1 MYVLKPQNLPKKSPV
16 ATTKNQKKKGKLA
29 MAIFHMN
36 FSNIS
41 AGNGKSAVASASYR
55 SGEKLYNEQE
65 GKQYY
70 YPRDIQPE
78 AFILTPE
85 HAPEWTKDR
94 QKLWNEVE
102 EKDRKA
108 NSRYAKEFNVALP
121 IELTNEDQKTL
132 LSEYVQENF
141 VNQGMVADI
150 AIHRDNQ
157 DNPHAHVMLT
167 NRPFKLDGSWDQKS
181 KTEYIKDENNKQLYT
196 KNGNPK
202 QRKIW
207 LIDWDKKE
215 KISEWRHN
223 WAETVNQKLE
233 EKNFPDRIS
242 EKSYQEQGIDKQPT
256 IHEGYN
262 RGKNERKDFNK
273 NLKEME
279 STKAEKENIQEK
291 INNKEQ
297 LNALKNNLS
306 FEEKHTVSNLSKELK
321 TYVNLENIDNKERM
335 LFNWKNS
342 LFIKHAVGED
352 VTKELQTIDR
362 QENSIEKANN
372 LLNKV
377 VDRTVQKIYP
387 NIDFN
392 QTTQAERRELIKES
406 ESENRIFKGN
416 ELDERLTSIRENLLD
431 QQITTFT
438 KRPYVS
444 WKMLEKQGEK
454 AQKIIDKTLAK
465 YNETME
471 DMKNI
476 EKGHFSKYDNQDRQA
491 ITDNT
496 KNLMTINKIKDV
508 VQEHYDMVLE
518 KSLPNADFSN
528 INMAEKEQFYSAIVY
543 YNSELKPLD
552 INQINKLKE
561 ETPQMFNSIEH
572 RKGLNYLNGH
582 LEAKDLGNEKLKN
595 VLKHDGTRQ
604 LFLSECKKDNHISSK
619 QVENVKQNLKQQ
631 QQKQD
636 NYRKQVMTDYEPI
649 NYKEVSNEEY
659 LQKVLSNTMMNLL
672 YASGRSNSDKKQQK
686 ERKDTE
692 WEMTKK
698 QRENQKGR
706 SPSNG
711 MHL

>member
-1 MYVLKPQNLPKKSPV
+1 
-16 ATTKNQKKKGKLA
+16 

-41 AGNGKSAVASASYR
+41 AGNGRSAVASASYR

-65 GKQYY
+65 GKHYF
-70 YPRDIQPE
+70 YPRDVQPE

-94 QKLWNEVE
+94 QKLWNGVE
-102 EKDRKA
+102 EKDRKS

-141 VNQGMVADI
+141 VNQGMVADV
-150 AIHRDNQ
+150 AIHRDKQ
-157 DNPHAHVMLT
+157 ENPHAHVMLT
-167 NRPFKLDGSWDQKS
+167 NRPFNLDGTWGVKSRKEYILDEQGNKTYTGKS
-181 KTEYIKDENNKQLYT
+181 KY
-196 KNGNPK
+196 PK
-202 QRKIW
+202 SRKI
-207 LIDWDKKE
+207 LTTDWDKKE

-233 EKNFPDRIS
+233 EKKFPNRIS
-242 EKSYQEQGIDKQPT
+242 EKSYQEQEIDKQPT

-273 NLKEME
+273 NLKEIE
-279 STKAEKENIQEK
+279 SKKAEKENIQEK
-291 INNKEQ
+291 ITTKKQ
-297 LNALKNNLS
+297 INALKNNLS

-321 TYVNLENIDNKERM
+321 TYINLENIDNKERM

-342 LFIKHAVGED
+342 LFIKHDVGED

-377 VDRTVQKIYP
+377 TDRTIQKIYP
-387 NIDFN
+387 TIDFN

-476 EKGHFSKYDNQDRQA
+476 EKGHFSKYGNQDRQA
-491 ITDNT
+491 ITNNT
-496 KNLMTINKIKDV
+496 KILMTINKVKDI
-508 VQEHYDMVLE
+508 VQERYDMVLE

-528 INMAEKEQFYSAIVY
+528 INMAEKEQLYSAIVY

-561 ETPQMFNSIEH
+561 ETPQMFNSTEH

-582 LEAKDLGNEKLKN
+582 LEAKDLENEKLKN

-604 LFLSECKKDNHISSK
+604 LFLSECKKDNHISPD

-636 NYRKQVMTDYEPI
+636 NYRKQVMTDYEPV

-659 LQKVLSNTMMNLL
+659 LQKVLSNTMMSLL
-672 YASGRSNSDKKQQK
+672 YASGRSNVDKKQ
-686 ERKDTE
+686 RKDTE

-706 SPSNG
+706 SSSNG

>member
-1 MYVLKPQNLPKKSPV
+1 
-16 ATTKNQKKKGKLA
+16 
-29 MAIFHMN
+29 MN
-36 FSNIS
+36 FTNIS
-41 AGNGKSAVASASYR
+41 ASDGRSAVASASYR

-65 GKQYY
+65 GKTYF
-70 YPRDIQPE
+70 YPRNVQPD

-85 HAPEWTKDR
+85 HAPEWTKNR

-102 EKDRKA
+102 AKDRKA

-121 IELTNEDQKTL
+121 VELSHEEQKSL
-132 LSEYVQENF
+132 LKHYVQENF
-141 VNQGMVADI
+141 VDQGMVADI
-150 AIHRDNQ
+150 AIHRDKQ
-157 DNPHAHVMLT
+157 ENPHAHVMLT
-167 NRPFKLDGSWDQKS
+167 NRPFNLDGTWGVKS
-181 KTEYIKDENNKQLYT
+181 KKEYLLDDQGNKTYT
-196 KNGNPK
+196 GNSKYPK
-202 QRKIW
+202 SRKI
-207 LIDWDKKE
+207 LTTDWDKKE
-215 KISEWRHN
+215 KIAEWRHN

-233 EKNFPDRIS
+233 EKKLPDRIS
-242 EKSYQEQGIDKQPT
+242 EKSYQDQGIGKQAT
-256 IHEGYN
+256 IHEGYH
-262 RGKNERKDFNK
+262 RGKNERKNYNK
-273 NLKEME
+273 TLKEIE
-279 STKAEKENIQEK
+279 SAKAEKENIQEK
-291 INNKEQ
+291 INHKEQ
-297 LNALKNNLS
+297 FNALKDHLS
-306 FEEKHTVSNLSKELK
+306 FEEKHIVSNLSKELK
-321 TYVNLENIDNKERM
+321 TYINLENIENKERM
-335 LFNWKNS
+335 LFHWKNS

-352 VTKELQTIDR
+352 VAQELQTVNR
-362 QENSIEKANN
+362 QEYSMEEANH

-377 VDRTVQKIYP
+377 TDRTVQKIYP
-387 NIDFN
+387 NVNFN

-406 ESENRIFKGN
+406 ESENRIFEGN
-416 ELDERLTSIRENLLD
+416 ELDDRLTSIRENLLD
-431 QQITTFT
+431 QQITVFT
-438 KRPYVS
+438 KRPYAS
-444 WKMLEKQGEK
+444 WKILEKQGEK

-476 EKGHFSKYDNQDRQA
+476 EKGHFSKYDNQDRKA

-496 KNLMTINKIKDV
+496 KNLMTINKIKNI

-518 KSLPNADFSN
+518 KSLPNADFYN

-604 LFLSECKKDNHISSK
+604 LFLSECKKDNHISSD

-636 NYRKQVMTDYEPI
+636 NYRKQVMTDYEPV

-659 LQKVLSNTMMNLL
+659 LQKVLSNTMMSLL
-672 YASGRSNSDKKQQK
+672 YASGRSNVDKKQ
-686 ERKDTE
+686 RKDTE

-706 SPSNG
+706 SSSNG

>member
-1 MYVLKPQNLPKKSPV
+1 
-16 ATTKNQKKKGKLA
+16 

-36 FSNIS
+36 FTNIS
-41 AGNGKSAVASASYR
+41 ASDGRSAVASASYR

-65 GKQYY
+65 GKTYF
-70 YPRDIQPE
+70 YPRNVQPD

-85 HAPEWTKDR
+85 HAPEWTKNR

-102 EKDRKA
+102 AKDRKA

-121 IELTNEDQKTL
+121 VELSHEEQKSL
-132 LSEYVQENF
+132 LKHYVQENF
-141 VNQGMVADI
+141 VDQGMVADI
-150 AIHRDNQ
+150 AIHRDKQ
-157 DNPHAHVMLT
+157 ENPHAHVMLT
-167 NRPFKLDGSWDQKS
+167 NRPFNLDGTWGVKS
-181 KTEYIKDENNKQLYT
+181 KKEYLLDDQGNKTYT
-196 KNGNPK
+196 GNSKYPK
-202 QRKIW
+202 SRKI
-207 LIDWDKKE
+207 LTTDWDKKE
-215 KISEWRHN
+215 KIAEWRHN

-233 EKNFPDRIS
+233 EKKLPDRIS
-242 EKSYQEQGIDKQPT
+242 EKSYQDQGIGKQAT
-256 IHEGYN
+256 IHEGYH
-262 RGKNERKDFNK
+262 RGKNERKNYNK
-273 NLKEME
+273 TLKEIE
-279 STKAEKENIQEK
+279 SAKAEKENIQEK
-291 INNKEQ
+291 INHKEQ
-297 LNALKNNLS
+297 FNALKDHLS
-306 FEEKHTVSNLSKELK
+306 FEEKHIVSNLSKELK
-321 TYVNLENIDNKERM
+321 TYINLENIENKERM
-335 LFNWKNS
+335 LFHWKNS

-352 VTKELQTIDR
+352 VAQELQTVNR
-362 QENSIEKANN
+362 QEYSMEEANH

-377 VDRTVQKIYP
+377 TDRTVQKIYP
-387 NIDFN
+387 NVNFN

-406 ESENRIFKGN
+406 ESENRIFEGN
-416 ELDERLTSIRENLLD
+416 ELDDRLTSIRENLLD
-431 QQITTFT
+431 QQITVFT
-438 KRPYVS
+438 KRPYAS
-444 WKMLEKQGEK
+444 WKILEKQGEK

-476 EKGHFSKYDNQDRQA
+476 EKGHFSKYDNQDRKA

-496 KNLMTINKIKDV
+496 KNLMTINKIKNI

-518 KSLPNADFSN
+518 KSLPNADFYN

-604 LFLSECKKDNHISSK
+604 LFLSECKKDNHISSD

-636 NYRKQVMTDYEPI
+636 NYRKQVMTDYEPV

-659 LQKVLSNTMMNLL
+659 LQKVLSNTMMSLL
-672 YASGRSNSDKKQQK
+672 YASGRSNVDKKQ
-686 ERKDTE
+686 RKDTE

-706 SPSNG
+706 SSSKG

>member
-1 MYVLKPQNLPKKSPV
+1 
-16 ATTKNQKKKGKLA
+16 

>member
-1 MYVLKPQNLPKKSPV
+1 
-16 ATTKNQKKKGKLA
+16 

-36 FSNIS
+36 FTNIS
-41 AGNGKSAVASASYR
+41 ASDGRSAVASASYR

-65 GKQYY
+65 GKTYF
-70 YPRDIQPE
+70 YPRNVQPD

-85 HAPEWTKDR
+85 HAPEWTKNR

-102 EKDRKA
+102 AKDRKA

-121 IELTNEDQKTL
+121 VELSHEEQKSL
-132 LSEYVQENF
+132 LKHYVQENF
-141 VNQGMVADI
+141 VDQGMVADI
-150 AIHRDNQ
+150 AIHRDKQ
-157 DNPHAHVMLT
+157 ENPHAHVMLT
-167 NRPFKLDGSWDQKS
+167 NRPFNLDGTWGVKS
-181 KTEYIKDENNKQLYT
+181 KKEYLLDDQGNKTYT
-196 KNGNPK
+196 GNSKYPK
-202 QRKIW
+202 SRKI
-207 LIDWDKKE
+207 LTTDWDKKE
-215 KISEWRHN
+215 KIAEWRHN

-233 EKNFPDRIS
+233 EKKLPDRIS
-242 EKSYQEQGIDKQPT
+242 EKSYQDQGIGKQAT
-256 IHEGYN
+256 IHEGYH
-262 RGKNERKDFNK
+262 RGKNERKNYNK
-273 NLKEME
+273 TLKEIE
-279 STKAEKENIQEK
+279 SAKAEKENIQEK
-291 INNKEQ
+291 INHKEQ
-297 LNALKNNLS
+297 FNALKDHLS
-306 FEEKHTVSNLSKELK
+306 FEEKHIVSNLSKELK
-321 TYVNLENIDNKERM
+321 TYINLENIENKERM
-335 LFNWKNS
+335 LFHWKNS

-352 VTKELQTIDR
+352 VAQELQTVNR
-362 QENSIEKANN
+362 QEYSMEEANH

-377 VDRTVQKIYP
+377 TDRTVQKIYP
-387 NIDFN
+387 NVNFN

-406 ESENRIFKGN
+406 ESENRIFEGN
-416 ELDERLTSIRENLLD
+416 ELDDRLTSIRENLLD
-431 QQITTFT
+431 QQITVFT
-438 KRPYVS
+438 KRPYAS
-444 WKMLEKQGEK
+444 WKILEKQGEK

-476 EKGHFSKYDNQDRQA
+476 EKGHFSKYDNQDRKA

-496 KNLMTINKIKDV
+496 KNLMTINKIKNI

-518 KSLPNADFSN
+518 KSLPNADFYN

-604 LFLSECKKDNHISSK
+604 LFLSECKKDNHISSD

-636 NYRKQVMTDYEPI
+636 NYRKQVMTDYEPV

-659 LQKVLSNTMMNLL
+659 LQKVLSNTMMSLL
-672 YASGRSNSDKKQQK
+672 YASGRSNVDKKQ
-686 ERKDTE
+686 RKDTE

-706 SPSNG
+706 SSSNG

>member
-1 MYVLKPQNLPKKSPV
+1 
-16 ATTKNQKKKGKLA
+16 

-36 FSNIS
+36 FTNIS
-41 AGNGKSAVASASYR
+41 ASDGRSAVASASYR

-65 GKQYY
+65 GKTYF
-70 YPRDIQPE
+70 YPRNVQPD

-85 HAPEWTKDR
+85 HAPEWTKNR

-102 EKDRKA
+102 AKDRKA

-121 IELTNEDQKTL
+121 VELSHEEQKSL
-132 LSEYVQENF
+132 LKHYVQENF
-141 VNQGMVADI
+141 VDQGMVADI
-150 AIHRDNQ
+150 AIHRDKQ
-157 DNPHAHVMLT
+157 ENPHAHVMLT
-167 NRPFKLDGSWDQKS
+167 NRPFNLDGTWGVKS
-181 KTEYIKDENNKQLYT
+181 KKEYLLDDQGNKTYT
-196 KNGNPK
+196 GNSKYPK
-202 QRKIW
+202 SRKI
-207 LIDWDKKE
+207 LTTDWDKKE
-215 KISEWRHN
+215 KIAEWRHN

-233 EKNFPDRIS
+233 EKKLPDRIS
-242 EKSYQEQGIDKQPT
+242 EKSYQDQGIGKQAT
-256 IHEGYN
+256 IHEGYH
-262 RGKNERKDFNK
+262 RGKNERKNYNK
-273 NLKEME
+273 TLKEIE
-279 STKAEKENIQEK
+279 SAKAEKENIQEK
-291 INNKEQ
+291 INHKEQ
-297 LNALKNNLS
+297 FNALKDHLS
-306 FEEKHTVSNLSKELK
+306 FEEKHIVSNLSKELK
-321 TYVNLENIDNKERM
+321 TYINLENIENKERM
-335 LFNWKNS
+335 LFHWKNS

-352 VTKELQTIDR
+352 VAQELQTVNR
-362 QENSIEKANN
+362 QEYSMEEANH

-377 VDRTVQKIYP
+377 TDRTVQKIYP
-387 NIDFN
+387 NVNFN

-406 ESENRIFKGN
+406 ESENRIFEGN
-416 ELDERLTSIRENLLD
+416 ELDDRLTSIRENLLD
-431 QQITTFT
+431 QQITVFT
-438 KRPYVS
+438 KRPYAS
-444 WKMLEKQGEK
+444 WKILEKQGEK

-476 EKGHFSKYDNQDRQA
+476 EKGHFSKYDNQDRKA

-496 KNLMTINKIKDV
+496 KNLMTINKIKNI

-518 KSLPNADFSN
+518 KSLPNADFYN

-604 LFLSECKKDNHISSK
+604 LFLSECKKDNHISSD

-636 NYRKQVMTDYEPI
+636 NYRKQVMTDYEPV

-659 LQKVLSNTMMNLL
+659 LPKVLSNTMMSLL
-672 YASGRSNSDKKQQK
+672 YASGRSNVDKKQ
-686 ERKDTE
+686 RKDTE

-698 QRENQKGR
+698 QRQHQTRNRHEDG
-706 SPSNG
+706 G

>member
-1 MYVLKPQNLPKKSPV
+1 
-16 ATTKNQKKKGKLA
+16 

-36 FSNIS
+36 FTNIS
-41 AGNGKSAVASASYR
+41 ASDGRSAVASASYR

-65 GKQYY
+65 GKTYF
-70 YPRDIQPE
+70 YPRNVQPD

-85 HAPEWTKDR
+85 HAPEWTKNR

-102 EKDRKA
+102 AKDRKA

-121 IELTNEDQKTL
+121 VELSHEEQKSL
-132 LSEYVQENF
+132 LKHYVQENF
-141 VNQGMVADI
+141 VDQGMVADI
-150 AIHRDNQ
+150 AIHRDKQ
-157 DNPHAHVMLT
+157 ENPHAHVMLT
-167 NRPFKLDGSWDQKS
+167 NRPFNLDGTWSVKS
-181 KTEYIKDENNKQLYT
+181 KKEYLLDDQGNKTYT
-196 KNGNPK
+196 GNSKYPK
-202 QRKIW
+202 SRKI
-207 LIDWDKKE
+207 LTTDWDKKE
-215 KISEWRHN
+215 KIAEWRHN

-233 EKNFPDRIS
+233 EKKLPDRIS
-242 EKSYQEQGIDKQPT
+242 EKSYQDQGIGKQAT
-256 IHEGYN
+256 IHEGYH
-262 RGKNERKDFNK
+262 RGKNERKNYNK
-273 NLKEME
+273 TLKEIE
-279 STKAEKENIQEK
+279 SAKAEKENIQEK
-291 INNKEQ
+291 INHKEQ
-297 LNALKNNLS
+297 FNALKDHLS
-306 FEEKHTVSNLSKELK
+306 FEEKHIVSNLSKELK
-321 TYVNLENIDNKERM
+321 TYINLENIENKERM
-335 LFNWKNS
+335 LFHWKNS

-352 VTKELQTIDR
+352 VAQELQTVNR
-362 QENSIEKANN
+362 QEYSMEEANH

-377 VDRTVQKIYP
+377 TDRTVQKIYP
-387 NIDFN
+387 NVNFN

-406 ESENRIFKGN
+406 ESENRIFEGN
-416 ELDERLTSIRENLLD
+416 ELDDRLTSIRENLLD
-431 QQITTFT
+431 QQITVFT
-438 KRPYVS
+438 KRPYAS
-444 WKMLEKQGEK
+444 WKILEKQGEK

-476 EKGHFSKYDNQDRQA
+476 EKGHFSKYDNQDRKA

-496 KNLMTINKIKDV
+496 KNLMTINKIKNI

-518 KSLPNADFSN
+518 KSLPNADFYN

-604 LFLSECKKDNHISSK
+604 LFLSECKKDNHISSD

-636 NYRKQVMTDYEPI
+636 NYRKQVMTDYEPV

-659 LQKVLSNTMMNLL
+659 LQKVLSNTMMSLL
-672 YASGRSNSDKKQQK
+672 YASGRSNVDKKQ
-686 ERKDTE
+686 RKDTE

-706 SPSNG
+706 SSSNG

>member
-1 MYVLKPQNLPKKSPV
+1 
-16 ATTKNQKKKGKLA
+16 

-41 AGNGKSAVASASYR
+41 AGNGRSAVASASYR

-65 GKQYY
+65 GKPYF
-70 YPRDIQPE
+70 YPRDVKPE

-94 QKLWNEVE
+94 QKLWNSVE
-102 EKDRKA
+102 EKDRKT

-121 IELTNEDQKTL
+121 IELTNEDQKNL
-132 LSEYVQENF
+132 LTDYVQENF
-141 VNQGMVADI
+141 VNQGMVADV
-150 AIHRDNQ
+150 AIHRDKKE
-157 DNPHAHVMLT
+157 NPHAHVMLT
-167 NRPFKLDGSWDQKS
+167 NRPFNLDGTWGK
-181 KTEYIKDENNKQLYT
+181 KTKTQYILDENGNKT
-196 KNGNPK
+196 KTPAGNVRN
-202 QRKIW
+202 RKVW
-207 LIDWDKKE
+207 LVDWDKKE

-223 WAETVNQKLE
+223 WAEIVNQKLE

-262 RGKNERKDFNK
+262 RGKNDRKEYNK

-291 INNKEQ
+291 INSKEQ
-297 LNALKNNLS
+297 INALKNNLS

-377 VDRTVQKIYP
+377 ADRTVQKIYP

-508 VQEHYDMVLE
+508 VQEYYDMVLE